1 MLTYVENFCNTFE
14 HKSPTLC
21 HIIGWR
27 ARGEITWSK
36 FYKMAISLLSL
47 VSVYKK
53 NEQIVYFSFSVNIVQ
68 VNMLFVFNKIDPIT
82 EGNM

>member
-1 MLTYVENFCNTFE
+1 
-14 HKSPTLC
+14 
-21 HIIGWR
+21 
-27 ARGEITWSK
+27 
-36 FYKMAISLLSL
+36 MAISLLSL